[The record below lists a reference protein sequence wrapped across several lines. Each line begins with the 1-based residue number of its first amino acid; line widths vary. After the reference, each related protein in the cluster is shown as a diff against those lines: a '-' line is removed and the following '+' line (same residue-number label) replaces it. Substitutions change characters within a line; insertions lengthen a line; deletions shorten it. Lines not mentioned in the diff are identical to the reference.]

1 MFLYRWAYV
10 AACRGPQHAATV
22 RPAGAEGQCD
32 RGVKVVCGS
41 FGYAACLCQRQAQE
55 NGDKLK
61 HALTKLMRLRQD
73 EENASR
79 KRECKEERMNAEP

>member
-1 MFLYRWAYV
+1 
-10 AACRGPQHAATV
+10 
-22 RPAGAEGQCD
+22 
-32 RGVKVVCGS
+32 VCGS